1 MLSSQ
6 ELGTP
11 PPGTLI
17 HHQAVEI
24 LLDNRILDALH
35 RNLQQIRIRRVCEVD
50 VNLSPFR
57 PIEPPKPGREVFGRG
72 VQVIVGGFVVRE
84 VVPDGLFG
92 EFLAEKIDLVEE
104 EDDGRSSE
112 PGKGDDGF
120 EEDEGFLHL
129 ILALENMSGCRS
141 PTLFRRCG
149 GVGRVLTA
157 VLSSTRH

>member
-1 MLSSQ
+1 M
-6 ELGTP
+6 
-11 PPGTLI
+11 
-17 HHQAVEI
+17 
-24 LLDNRILDALH
+24 
-35 RNLQQIRIRRVCEVD
+35 D

-57 PIEPPKPGREVFGRG
+57 PIEPSKPSREVFARG
-72 VQVIVGGFVVRE
+72 VEVIVGGFVVWE
-84 VVPDGLFG
+84 VIPDGLFG
-92 EFLAEKIDLVEE
+92 EFLAEEIDLVEE
-104 EDDGRSSE
+104 KDDRRSSE

-149 GVGRVLTA
+149 GVRRVLTA